1 MNKRLDSAIYLIEQ
15 QQRLQDAA
23 LGLLQERWQ
32 DGDLDVTKH
41 DYIKERGRIEER
53 ISSPS
58 TCLVTARVSR
68 QAITGSM
75 VDSKFW
81 MDHQDTS
88 DSLRSWQVLYHWKD
102 WQGDWLP
109 VTAVPQTYISVFDL
123 ELCIPFRN
131 GAQWLGG
138 LMQLL
143 HDWSYIHLLL
153 SRFKVTHG
161 ARKTLLRLY
170 HETIPGSGGSE
181 GGPC

>member
-1 MNKRLDSAIYLIEQ
+1 MNKRLDSAIYVIEQ

-75 VDSKFW
+75 VESKFW
-81 MDHQDTS
+81 MEHEQTT
-88 DSLRSWQVLYHWKD
+88 QIQPCCV
-102 WQGDWLP
+102 QFQ
-109 VTAVPQTYISVFDL
+109 AVF
-123 ELCIPFRN
+123 
-131 GAQWLGG
+131 
-138 LMQLL
+138 
-143 HDWSYIHLLL
+143 
-153 SRFKVTHG
+153 
-161 ARKTLLRLY
+161 
-170 HETIPGSGGSE
+170 
-181 GGPC
+181 